1 VVGDVNV
8 KSVPFHGQNVGA
20 GERSSLNS
28 GTTEAIGSNNG
39 VCNLRIGGQQ
49 ASHCVGKTDWEVD
62 EDVPSEGAAD
72 VEGKKNKSNE
82 LETHRTGD
90 QLVDK
95 VRKVLPLAL

>member
-1 VVGDVNV
+1 M
-8 KSVPFHGQNVGA
+8 KSVAFHGHNVGA

-49 ASHCVGKTDWEVD
+49 ASHCVGKTDWDVD
-62 EDVPSEGAAD
+62 EDVPREGTAD
-72 VEGKKNKSNE
+72 VEGKKRKSNE

-90 QLVDK
+90 QLDK
-95 VRKVLPLAL
+95 VGKVLPLAL